1 MLLQSETKTEPDLR
15 LGRLLLNDDKSKFLV
30 IRTRQQLNKLGGV
43 GHLSLQ
49 VGDHNIDPSLN
60 ARNLGAIIDNSLSM
74 NNHIKQIC
82 KSCFYHIHNIRRIS
96 KFLSKECLQT
106 LVHAFVTWR
115 LDYCNSLLSGLPK
128 YQIFK
133 LQRVQNTAKRLISN
147 ARKYDLISSVFSNL
161 HWLPV
166 FYRTHYK
173 ILIIIFKAIHGMSPS
188 YISDFVSIRTCSSYL
203 LRSHHSIVFEHPNGR
218 VLATLGARSFC
229 DAALVHCGTAFLL
242 ISVISDHCTLLR
254 DKSKDIF
261 LH

>member
-82 KSCFYHIHNIRRIS
+82 KSCFYHIHYNIRRIS

-106 LVHAFVTWR
+106 LVHAFVT
-115 LDYCNSLLSGLPK
+115 
-128 YQIFK
+128 
-133 LQRVQNTAKRLISN
+133 
-147 ARKYDLISSVFSNL
+147 
-161 HWLPV
+161 
-166 FYRTHYK
+166 
-173 ILIIIFKAIHGMSPS
+173 
-188 YISDFVSIRTCSSYL
+188 
-203 LRSHHSIVFEHPNGR
+203 
-218 VLATLGARSFC
+218 
-229 DAALVHCGTAFLL
+229 
-242 ISVISDHCTLLR
+242 
-254 DKSKDIF
+254 
-261 LH
+261 